1 MRSVIADDRRFPQ
14 QKYTKVMSKHEPIR
28 AVLWDFG
35 GVILTS
41 PFEAFNRLE
50 EERGLP
56 KDFIRGVNAR
66 NPHSNA
72 WAKLERSEVD
82 PAGFAKL
89 FEAES
94 AALGHPVSGHDVLAR
109 ISGDVRPEMVVALR
123 KVKARYKIA
132 CLTNN
137 AKVGEG
143 PGMTRNVDRTAQI
156 AEIMT
161 LFDAVIES
169 SKVGIRKPE
178 PRFYEI
184 ACETLK
190 VRPTEAVFLDDLGIN
205 LKPAAAMG
213 MRTIKVTA
221 PAQAL
226 AELEAV
232 LGHPL

>member
-1 MRSVIADDRRFPQ
+1 MSSQ
-14 QKYTKVMSKHEPIR
+14 QPIR
-28 AVLWDFG
+28 PAPIKAVFWDFG

-41 PFEAFNRLE
+41 PFDAFNRFE
-50 EERGLP
+50 AERGLP

-66 NPHSNA
+66 NPHTNA

-82 PAGFAKL
+82 PAGFAAL
-89 FEAES
+89 FEEES
-94 AALGHPVSGHDVLAR
+94 AALGHRLSGHEVLAR
-109 ISGDVRPEMVVALR
+109 ISGDVRPEMVTALR
-123 KVKARYKIA
+123 KVKARYRIA

-143 PGMTRNVDRTAQI
+143 PGMTRNVQRAAQI

-184 ACETLK
+184 ACETLG
-190 VRPTEAVFLDDLGIN
+190 VRPTETVFLDDLGIN

-213 MRTIKVTA
+213 MRTIKVTG